1 MMHFI
6 LCISLNDY
14 DSLAVLLSFHLHL
27 VPKCKVAWW
36 WWGSA
41 SDPCS
46 TTSAALPKNE
56 CVQAAAV
63 FVIRSLQS
71 SQADRENTAASLHS
85 RALKWFQEALVSTH
99 FPPAPL
105 VYFLKLVTLKK
116 EKKKKRVRK
125 KKTRSRALSQSCHT
139 PPELV
144 QHQLGFV
151 TSSWVKPAQF
161 NPDWTGS
168 EKEST
173 LCIFLFPFFMCS
185 AESGTTESSSC

>member
-1 MMHFI
+1 MKTACGFLHLSQIGTAALFILIVFLKYVFMMHFI

-125 KKTRSRALSQSCHT
+125 KKNQVTRSQPIMSHPS
-139 PPELV
+139 
-144 QHQLGFV
+144 
-151 TSSWVKPAQF
+151 
-161 NPDWTGS
+161 WTGS
-168 EKEST
+168 APARF
-173 LCIFLFPFFMCS
+173 CHQ
-185 AESGTTESSSC
+185 